1 VSKDSSVVI
10 ETTARGLL
18 AAVAHDLR
26 IEAPVASGEAD
37 DTTCVARFRV
47 DAMKV
52 VASRRHGTSEWH
64 VPDTNDARDIE
75 HRIRTEAFAGVD
87 EVRVEATASKITV
100 HAARTQAVA
109 TVAHVEDGKVFGEC
123 ELSLAALGV
132 GKIHIPLGAVKLDDR
147 IVVTFDV
154 VLREST

>member
-1 VSKDSSVVI
+1 MTNESSVII
-10 ETTARGLL
+10 ETHAAGLL
-18 AAVAHDLR
+18 AAIAHDLR
-26 IEAPVASGEAD
+26 IDAPIAEGEAD
-37 DTTCVARFRV
+37 GARCTARFRV

-75 HRIRTEAFAGVD
+75 KRIRTEAFAGLD
-87 EVRVEATASKITV
+87 EVRIEATASKITV
-100 HAARTQAVA
+100 HAARSQTVA
-109 TVAHVEDGKVFGEC
+109 TVAHVDPGTVFGEC